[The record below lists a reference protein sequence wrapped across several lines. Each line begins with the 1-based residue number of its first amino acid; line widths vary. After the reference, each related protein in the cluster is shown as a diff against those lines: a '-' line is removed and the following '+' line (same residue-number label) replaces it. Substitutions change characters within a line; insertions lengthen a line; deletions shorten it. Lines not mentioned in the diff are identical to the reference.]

1 MKRKKTVYKKK
12 GSNIKPSKKMTLKN
26 KNRSFSPLVNKNLD
40 VNSLKTLKNRTI
52 KLCDSLLEINTG
64 TVTHPKCLK
73 FNSMKVKKFLL
84 KNLVSSKHLKPE
96 KFIAPKQL
104 YSNCWFNTMFVTFF
118 FSDKGRKFFRFFRN
132 LMITGKKQDNS
143 MLDDE
148 ILRKLLFI
156 LNLYIEASY
165 NQSSSD
171 TSKNKMNL
179 HEHVKR
185 LTSNL
190 DTNFLIK
197 NIYNRI
203 KQNEPKYDLPDI
215 DEPGN
220 PLEFY
225 QIIMQYLKYDVL
237 DILRIDVDKNSKQEY
252 KTTNEI
258 LNNFLKIERDIVVFE
273 DYYSDMEYETSYEVE
288 LKGKI
293 YKYILDSVIMTNKGY
308 YNPNDNSHF
317 VSVLTINGV
326 GYKFDGG
333 SYSRLSKF
341 DWKKL
346 LNTNKD
352 FTFKENPAYHPEKY
366 NFTKAYKILFYYRS

>member
-1 MKRKKTVYKKK
+1 MKTKKTVYKKK
-12 GSNIKPSKKMTLKN
+12 GSDIKPSKKMTLKN
-26 KNRSFSPLVNKNLD
+26 INRSFSPLVNKNLD

-64 TVTHPKCLK
+64 TVIHPKCLK
-73 FNSMKVKKFLL
+73 FNSMKVKKILL
-84 KNLVSSKHLKPE
+84 KNLISSKHLKPE

-143 MLDDE
+143 MLDDQR
-148 ILRKLLFI
+148 LRKSLFI

-165 NQSSSD
+165 NQSSSG
-171 TSKNKMNL
+171 TSKNNL
-179 HEHVKR
+179 HEQVKR

-197 NIYNRI
+197 NIYDII
-203 KQNEPKYDLPDI
+203 KLNEPKYDLPNI
-215 DEPGN
+215 DEAGN
-220 PLEFY
+220 PLDFY

-237 DILRIDVDKNSKQEY
+237 NILRIDVDKNSKLKY

-258 LNNFLKIERDIVVFE
+258 LDYLFKRERDIVVFE
-273 DYYSDMEYETSYEVE
+273 DYYSGMDYETSYEVE
-288 LKGKI
+288 LKGKK
-293 YKYILDSVIMTNKGY
+293 YKYILDSIIMTNKGH
-308 YNPNDNSHF
+308 YNPKDNSHF

-333 SYSRLSKF
+333 SYSRLTKF

-352 FTFKENPAYHPEKY
+352 FTFKENPAFHPEKY